1 LQGAAPRHTHFPGT
15 DEGADGD
22 DDMVILAEDP
32 FPKEKIIVNLLDD
45 DEAEGKAPCA
55 VKKCPN
61 PV

>member
-1 LQGAAPRHTHFPGT
+1 
-15 DEGADGD
+15 
-22 DDMVILAEDP
+22 MVILAEDP

-45 DEAEGKAPCA
+45 DEAEGPAPCA